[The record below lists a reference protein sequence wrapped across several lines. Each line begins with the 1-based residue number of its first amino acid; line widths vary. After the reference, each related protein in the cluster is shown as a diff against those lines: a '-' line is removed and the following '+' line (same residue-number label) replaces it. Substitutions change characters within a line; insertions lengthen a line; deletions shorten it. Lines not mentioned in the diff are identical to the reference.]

1 MQDRYKSCV
10 GITNLLNL
18 SCNGHETFD
27 QMSVCVRDWGCDTC
41 MLLSGHFCSFIMG
54 CWYTPCKVMVLLR
67 LHTHVVAW
75 TGRVSCNALWQH
87 ALCYDYWVQ
96 GIQPTAL
103 EVKCYA
109 SLAEGHL
116 DSHQRVTSGV
126 NFAQH
131 DNRETEPGLPVTIYA
146 LRGIIRI
153 VNKPWFT
160 RYRQGQTLAIDVS
173 YNRPWCTRCVVPE
186 YTIISSG
193 SPDSR

>member
-87 ALCYDYWVQ
+87 ALCYDYWLQ

-126 NFAQH
+126 NVAQH
-131 DNRETEPGLPVTIYA
+131 DNRETEPGLPVLLFMHFVELFESWTNPG
-146 LRGIIRI
+146 LHD
-153 VNKPWFT
+153 
-160 RYRQGQTLAIDVS
+160 IDKD
-173 YNRPWCTRCVVPE
+173 RPWLSIYRTTDPGAHDVLSPNTR
-186 YTIISSG
+186 
-193 SPDSR
+193 

>member
-75 TGRVSCNALWQH
+75 TERVSCNALWQH
-87 ALCYDYWVQ
+87 ALCYDYWLQ

-116 DSHQRVTSGV
+116 DSHQRVWMSLSTIIVKQSLVYLFYYLCTSW
-126 NFAQH
+126 NYS
-131 DNRETEPGLPVTIYA
+131 NRE
-146 LRGIIRI
+146 
-153 VNKPWFT
+153 
-160 RYRQGQTLAIDVS
+160 QTLV
-173 YNRPWCTRCVVPE
+173 
-186 YTIISSG
+186 YTISTRTDPGYRYIVQQTLVHTMCC
-193 SPDSR
+193 SRNTR